1 MLYPYS
7 EVVLTATT
15 IKTAKKMVKNKMEQE
30 LCGKMSPKLK
40 YFYDKG
46 LISFTYGQEEIRVDF
61 LFNNSWILILPEAD
75 SSRGERASM
84 IIFEECRLMKQ
95 YMVDSVFMPM
105 SRPRQAKY
113 LLKEEYQGDS
123 RLIEKCQTIYLTSTR
138 YKFEWF
144 WTRWRNTVN
153 SAFNNKR
160 IPYNIFAGDI
170 FTANKHNLKTEDDLE
185 IARDTMSEM
194 EMRMEYFN
202 EPIGEVEGSYYNLES
217 FKENAVI
224 VDGFV
229 PPTAEEYVG
238 DYLKGEIP
246 YFREKREGE
255 IRTIYVDFAFS
266 DTVKKSQANDLTV
279 IGCMSGYPNESYDKM
294 FRNLD
299 YMETYSGGKREE
311 SILRIRELFYL
322 YGADYLV
329 LDIRNGGSDRLIE
342 LTKPYKHEIMGI
354 DMNGFGVVNDV
365 DLLQSFCEDTKAA
378 SIREATVDPFAI
390 PVVIPVVGTAERN
403 SNYHVAMRNA
413 LASHT
418 IRFLV
423 DEIVLKQEKSD
434 DVDFL
439 TLEPHALMRRML
451 GHIQTSLMMEEAVNL
466 EQEVKNGFIKLI
478 EKRSNFKDRIIATE
492 YGNYLFY
499 LLELKMIKEQQECQT
514 NIDDCIIIV

>member
-1 MLYPYS
+1 
-7 EVVLTATT
+7 
-15 IKTAKKMVKNKMEQE
+15 
-30 LCGKMSPKLK
+30 
-40 YFYDKG
+40 
-46 LISFTYGQEEIRVDF
+46 
-61 LFNNSWILILPEAD
+61 
-75 SSRGERASM
+75 
-84 IIFEECRLMKQ
+84 
-95 YMVDSVFMPM
+95 
-105 SRPRQAKY
+105 
-113 LLKEEYQGDS
+113 
-123 RLIEKCQTIYLTSTR
+123 LTSTR

-144 WTRWRNTVN
+144 WTRWRKVVN
-153 SAFNNKR
+153 NSFNNKR
-160 IPYNIFAGDI
+160 IPYGVFAGDI
-170 FTANKHNLKTEDDLE
+170 FTAIKHNLKTVEDLE
-185 IARDTMSEM
+185 IAKDTMSEM
-194 EMRMEYFN
+194 EIRMEYFN
-202 EPIGEVEGSYYNLES
+202 EPIGEVENAFYKLES

-224 VDGFV
+224 VNGFV
-229 PPTAEEYVG
+229 PPTPEEYVLQ
-238 DYLKGEIP
+238 YLKGEIP
-246 YFREKREGE
+246 YFRDKKDEEKR
-255 IRTIYVDFAFS
+255 TIFVDFAFA

-354 DMNGFGVVNDV
+354 DMNGFGVVNDA

-514 NIDDCIIIV
+514 NIDDWIIVV